1 MNKFQTN
8 LSRETR
14 RAYPD
19 RRRLEMQCL
28 SAIVFV
34 KTEPDLLQCPVW
46 VLIVNV
52 VGLDMLKS
60 KLPPGVVNQ
69 RFYRFFRSTFN
80 VNVCSYITYK

>member
-1 MNKFQTN
+1 MINYFYSFIIIFFKINYQVFDMSKFQTN

-34 KTEPDLLQCPVW
+34 RTESDLLQCPVW

-60 KLPPGVVNQ
+60 KLPPGTV
-69 RFYRFFRSTFN
+69 S
-80 VNVCSYITYK
+80 K

>member
-1 MNKFQTN
+1 MMLCATHTENELVMFQLFDMNKFQTN

-28 SAIVFV
+28 SAIIFV
-34 KTEPDLLQCPVW
+34 RTEVDLLQCPVW

-60 KLPPGVVNQ
+60 KLPPGTS
-69 RFYRFFRSTFN
+69 R
-80 VNVCSYITYK
+80 